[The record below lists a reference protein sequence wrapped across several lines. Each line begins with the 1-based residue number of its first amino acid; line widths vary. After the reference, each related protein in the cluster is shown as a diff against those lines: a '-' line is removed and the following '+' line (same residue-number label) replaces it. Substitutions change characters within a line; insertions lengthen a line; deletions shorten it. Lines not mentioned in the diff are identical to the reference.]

1 MWLNQRPR
9 SQNYVSSCWSI
20 WLIDSA
26 LVRFCLRQNKFV
38 AAAGEVFATL
48 TGDEVTDAVRQELAE
63 FLAVANAEDPTQL
76 LAPGVENWVSLSVLA
91 QVRKAG

>member
-1 MWLNQRPR
+1 VAEPKA
-9 SQNYVSSCWSI
+9 SI
-20 WLIDSA
+20 SELREQL
-26 LVRFCLRQNKFV
+26 LVYLADRLSTGEVLFTAEQFV